1 MAMLQKLVLSLR
13 HWFTRSGHPKPVDLE
28 SPLESAADDAEVLL
42 AFAAQSRRSLDEK
55 LIAELTERRAKVVEH
70 FQSGTPLLPAERAAF
85 WYAYDKLAVAMSPL
99 SAHSIRSS
107 MRVNAKH
114 MLAALL
120 TIPAWLA
127 IIGTIVFLFSIGVQG
142 FWVAGREL
150 MDQADKGESAR
161 AALSK
166 QIAELDSAQLQT
178 DRKIQ
183 ANKAKQLC
191 LRKGWCEANPESFG
205 LALKKD
211 RTSSDQKKELER
223 LETQFETFKEE
234 GGEREIKIES
244 LKVQQKDLTDAG
256 TAPTELLRSWRQRMG
271 ILCNIPL
278 FKTMCISDASAA
290 EGEVKKAQD
299 NLDAARKAL
308 RNHSSAV
315 SDKASACL
323 ANAKEKGRVPTRF
336 LSLYCGDTDEQNLQR
351 EIDSATYALL
361 RAEDKLQRRTVTE
374 VRIMLG
380 NLATYIVPLGMGLL
394 GALAFMMQMLT
405 TQLREHTYVP
415 VSASWSIVRLC
426 LGAIAGVF
434 GGLATPQSDAVLK
447 ALPPLFIP
455 FVFGYGIEILFALLN
470 RIVGTFTDKSLPPKS
485 L

>member
-1 MAMLQKLVLSLR
+1 MAMLQSFIV
-13 HWFTRSGHPKPVDLE
+13 WFKNWFARSGHPKPVDLD

-70 FQSGTPLLPAERAAF
+70 FKSGAPLLPAERAAF

-127 IIGTIVFLFSIGVQG
+127 IVATIVFLFSIGIQG
-142 FWVAGREL
+142 FWVAGKEL
-150 MDQADKGESAR
+150 MDQADKGDKER
-161 AALSK
+161 ASLSK
-166 QIAELDSAQLQT
+166 QIAELNSAQLQT
-178 DRKIQ
+178 ERKLQ
-183 ANKAKQLC
+183 LNKAKQLC
-191 LRKGWCEANPESFG
+191 LRKGWCESDPESFG
-205 LALKKD
+205 RAPKSGRLAVE
-211 RTSSDQKKELER
+211 QKKELER
-223 LETQFETFKEE
+223 LETQMEALKEE
-234 GGEREIKIES
+234 MGERDIKMES
-244 LKVQQKDLTDAG
+244 LKVEQRDLTNAG
-256 TAPTELLRSWRQRMG
+256 TTPTELLQAWRQRMS
-271 ILCNIPL
+271 ILCRIPL
-278 FKTMCISDASAA
+278 FKTMCISDASVA
-290 EGEVKKAQD
+290 EAEVKEAR
-299 NLDAARKAL
+299 NSLDQARAAL
-308 RNHSSAV
+308 RERSTAMSEQ
-315 SDKASACL
+315 KKECL
-323 ANAKEKGRVPTRF
+323 ADPRTQARVPAQF
-336 LSLYCGDTDEQNLQR
+336 LSRYCGDTEERSMQR
-351 EIDSATYALL
+351 NIDSATDALS
-361 RAEDKLQRRTVTE
+361 RAEDNLQRRTAAE

-470 RIVGTFTDKSLPPKS
+470 RIVGTFTDKSVSPKPA
-485 L
+485 